1 MKAIKPGY
9 EVVEPSFGSS
19 FYYSKYLT
27 KTNNKAHLWHYHP
40 EIEMVFVNGGA
51 GKRQIGSHISYYT
64 DGDLIL
70 IGSNLP
76 HCGFTDYN
84 TGNKNET
91 VVQMKPDFLGEGFLG
106 LQETKSIQELFDKA
120 KGGIAFGKETKR
132 VVGKQIEKL
141 EGLLPFER
149 LLALL
154 AVLKSLQSTD
164 DYKILNASGFS
175 LEMQVQDN
183 ERINMVFNYV
193 KDHFNT
199 QISLEKIAAM
209 SSMTVP
215 SFCRY
220 FKKITKKTF
229 TAFVNEYRVVH
240 ASKLLAEKPTS
251 IANICYESGFNNFSH
266 FNKSFKEFTG
276 KSASQ
281 YRKELNSIIYETA

>member
-1 MKAIKPGY
+1 
-9 EVVEPSFGSS
+9 
-19 FYYSKYLT
+19 
-27 KTNNKAHLWHYHP
+27 
-40 EIEMVFVNGGA
+40 IELVFVNGGA

-84 TGNKNET
+84 TGNKTET

-106 LQETKSIQELFDKA
+106 LQETRSIQELFDKA

-149 LLALL
+149 LLGLL
-154 AVLKSLQSTD
+154 AVLKNLQSAD

-183 ERINMVFNYV
+183 VRINMVFNYV

-199 QISLEKIAAM
+199 QISLEKVAAM